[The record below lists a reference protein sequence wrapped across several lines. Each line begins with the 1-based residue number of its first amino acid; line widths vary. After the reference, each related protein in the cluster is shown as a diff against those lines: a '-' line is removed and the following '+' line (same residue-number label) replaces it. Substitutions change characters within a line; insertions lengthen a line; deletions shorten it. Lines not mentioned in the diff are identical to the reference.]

1 MPNDPVPD
9 AVLRARGTVVPGRA
23 PALGAPTVSPAR
35 GTVVAP
41 ATGPFSAHAASR
53 ARGGKSVRRPSEH
66 RYADSPGGA
75 PRARPPAPKLPRE
88 RDPYADSSG
97 GALRARDGRRPPY
110 GEGALSAASGFT
122 FERLPKRLQKQLG
135 SNGART
141 SGSGSLAVDA
151 VHCGDARELVP
162 RIAED
167 SVAASVW
174 SPPYFVG
181 KSYEA
186 ELSFE
191 DWQALLRDVIAAH
204 WPVIKPGGFLVVNIA
219 DILCFRDPSMPRI
232 SAETIGARRH
242 RVTRDAVLQAMR
254 EHPEMNRYQIADL
267 LGCSEQTIDR
277 RLNGNNV
284 RGGKYDSQTRIR
296 IVGGLVEEWA
306 AAAGFYAYDRR
317 IWVKDACWE
326 NSRWASLSYR
336 AVDEFEY
343 LYVFWKP
350 GVTRVDRSR
359 LSRGQWREWGSR
371 GVWTFPSVRQND
383 DHEAKF
389 PLELPSRV
397 IRLLTDPGD
406 VVLDCFLGSGTT
418 AVAAA
423 RLNRRYVGI
432 ELQERYVAL
441 ARRRLADERQ
451 MPLPCS

>member
-1 MPNDPVPD
+1 MEGDAMPD
-9 AVLRARGTVVPGRA
+9 AAPRPHGTSIRQPLECRYVGSRSGNPRVRD
-23 PALGAPTVSPAR
+23 R
-35 GTVVAP
+35 KR
-41 ATGPFSAHAASR
+41 SAHGDGVPSNAS
-53 ARGGKSVRRPSEH
+53 S
-66 RYADSPGGA
+66 
-75 PRARPPAPKLPRE
+75 
-88 RDPYADSSG
+88 
-97 GALRARDGRRPPY
+97 
-110 GEGALSAASGFT
+110 FT
-122 FERLPKRLQKQLG
+122 FDRLPKRLQEQLG
-135 SNGART
+135 TTVSQVDGGADHP
-141 SGSGSLAVDA
+141 LAVDA

-167 SVAASVW
+167 SVAVSVW

-232 SAETIGARRH
+232 SAETIGARRQ

-254 EHPEMNRYQIADL
+254 EHPEMNRYQIAGL

-423 RLNRRYVGI
+423 RLNRRYIGI